1 MSIKIISI
9 IQKVPQYILKYQIMQ
24 NRPCQ
29 GPSWGMQNMVTG
41 KFGEQI
47 KENLLGKSKFATHGD
62 ILVFYAKLK
71 YK

>member
-1 MSIKIISI
+1 
-9 IQKVPQYILKYQIMQ
+9 MQ

-71 YK
+71 YT